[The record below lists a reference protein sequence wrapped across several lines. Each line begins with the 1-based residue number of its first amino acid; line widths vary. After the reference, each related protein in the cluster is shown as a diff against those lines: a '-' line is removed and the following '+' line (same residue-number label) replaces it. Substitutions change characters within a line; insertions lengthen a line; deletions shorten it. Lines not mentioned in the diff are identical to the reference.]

1 MSIGV
6 IGCGLMGKGI
16 IHSLAINGQRVIAVK
31 HHSEDNSFLDYINKE
46 LKKKRITQEEYE
58 RILENTSFTV
68 LLEDVADCSIVI
80 ETINEDLEK
89 KCVLFKKLS
98 SICGKDTIFAS
109 NTSGIPIRLLAEA
122 SDRKEKV
129 IGMHFM
135 SPVSMMKLVE
145 IVKSCYTSEE
155 TFKYAMDLMR
165 SVEKMP
171 VKVNDSPGFV
181 TSRLMASYLCE
192 AIRMVEDGTADA
204 ETIDSIAEVGL
215 GFSIGPLRLAD
226 ALGLDT
232 ALDVM
237 EFLNRELGEN
247 FAPGSLLRDMVKE
260 GKIGKKSGEG
270 FYKY

>member
-6 IGCGLMGKGI
+6 VGCGLMGKGI
-16 IHSLAINGQRVIAVK
+16 IHSLAVKGQKVIAVK
-31 HHSEDNSFLDYINKE
+31 HRDEDNSFFDYLAKE
-46 LKKKRITQEEYE
+46 LKRKRISQEEYDL
-58 RILENTSFTV
+58 ILENISFTV
-68 LLEDVADCSIVI
+68 SLEDVADCTLLI
-80 ETINEDLEK
+80 ETINEDQEK
-89 KCVLFKKLS
+89 KFGLFKRLS
-98 SICGKDTIFAS
+98 TICGKDTIFAS

-135 SPVSMMKLVE
+135 SPVPMMKLVE

-155 TFKYAMDLMR
+155 TFGYAMELMR

-181 TSRLMASYLCE
+181 TSRLMAAYLCE
-192 AIRMVEDGTADA
+192 AIRMIEDGTADA
-204 ETIDSIAEVGL
+204 KTIDSIAEVGL
-215 GFSIGPLRLAD
+215 GFSMGPLRLAD

-232 ALDVM
+232 ALDVT

-247 FAPGSLLRDMVKE
+247 FASCSLLRNMVRE
-260 GKIGKKSGEG
+260 GKCGKKSGEG

>member
-16 IHSLAINGQRVIAVK
+16 IHTLAINGHKVIAVK
-31 HHSEDNSFLDYINKE
+31 HHNEDNSFLDYINKE
-46 LKKKRITQEEYE
+46 LKRKRINQEEYK
-58 RILENTSFTV
+58 RILENTTFTV
-68 LLEDVADCSIVI
+68 LLDQVSDCSLVI

-89 KCVLFKKLS
+89 KCTLFKKLS
-98 SICGKDTIFAS
+98 SICEKDTIFAS
-109 NTSGIPIRLLAEA
+109 NTSGIPIRILAEA

-155 TFKYAMDLMR
+155 TFKYAMDLMH
-165 SVEKMP
+165 SVEKTP

-181 TSRLMASYLCE
+181 TSRLMSAYSCE

-215 GFSIGPLRLAD
+215 GFSMGPLRLAD

-247 FAPGSLLRDMVKE
+247 FAPSTLLKDMVKE
-260 GKIGKKSGEG
+260 GKLGKKSGEG